1 VPTPRRLSNS
11 DFDYPKG
18 QLSGM
23 VATPEYK
30 ATSLTTRAVSITPKR
45 IFAVHGSRAGF
56 PDRLLMLG
64 NPRIQPFGSRRELQ
78 ISDNNFHR

>member
-1 VPTPRRLSNS
+1 MWELSVRHADSFPNS

-30 ATSLTTRAVSITPKR
+30 AASLTTRTVSSKPKR
-45 IFAVHGSRAGF
+45 TFASHGSGAGF
-56 PDRLLMLG
+56 PDRLFI
-64 NPRIQPFGSRRELQ
+64 PDQPAPGLLVRTAAQF
-78 ISDNNFHR
+78 